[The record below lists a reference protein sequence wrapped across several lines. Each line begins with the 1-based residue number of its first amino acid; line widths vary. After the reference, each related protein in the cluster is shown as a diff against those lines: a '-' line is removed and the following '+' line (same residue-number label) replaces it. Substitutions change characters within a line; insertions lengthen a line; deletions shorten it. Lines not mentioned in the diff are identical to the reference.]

1 MSTKSVVNRF
11 GKTAK
16 VMLVAIALLL
26 IAGFIPSKSVHA
38 WAYSGMANK
47 PGAVHVPAIYVADI
61 PIRVAGIWIS
71 QLTLLGSTG
80 PTVFRSPGYTGEQ
93 IVSARYQ
100 VEKWNG
106 ARWVVVATSNVM
118 TGRIAANQ
126 NSFKFAAPYIQPQP
140 VMGNLRFTWIFVW
153 LTRNNVM
160 LGGTTV
166 VPNVKGDHV
175 CNTKRCQ
182 AYAGYFL
189 LNKQ

>member
-1 MSTKSVVNRF
+1 MV
-11 GKTAK
+11 
-16 VMLVAIALLL
+16 
-26 IAGFIPSKSVHA
+26 
-38 WAYSGMANK
+38 NK
-47 PGAVHVPAIYVADI
+47 PGAVHVPTIYVADI
-61 PIRVAGIWIS
+61 PIRVATGAWVP
-71 QLTLLGSTG
+71 QLTLSSSTG

-93 IVSARYQ
+93 IVVAVYQ

-106 ARWVVVATSNVM
+106 ARWVAVESNIM

-126 NSFKFAAPYIQPQP
+126 NSFKFAAPYILPQP
-140 VMGNLRFTWIFVW
+140 VIGNFRFTWIFVW
-153 LTRNNVM
+153 STRNNVM